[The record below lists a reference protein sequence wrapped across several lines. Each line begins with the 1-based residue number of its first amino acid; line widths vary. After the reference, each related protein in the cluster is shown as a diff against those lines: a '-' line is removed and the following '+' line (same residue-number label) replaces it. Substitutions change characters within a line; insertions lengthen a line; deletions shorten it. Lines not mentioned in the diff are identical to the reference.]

1 MNRPSENPPP
11 PVMGF
16 VMLVLVLAALAA
28 GLLWVAVQV
37 RG

>member
-1 MNRPSENPPP
+1 MNRPSENPP

-16 VMLVLVLAALAA
+16 VMLVLVLVFVAT

>member
-1 MNRPSENPPP
+1 MNRPSENPP

-16 VMLVLVLAALAA
+16 VMLVLVLTALVA
-28 GLLWVAVQV
+28 GLLWVVVQV